1 MRNPVLLLL
10 LIAATA
16 GFADAGK
23 ETVLPL
29 DQSRNKAHVKVRVG
43 SVVIPDILLDTG
55 FTTDGLLIYNP
66 VYRDSLDLAGAMEAE
81 VGGAGAG
88 GRQKALML
96 DSADLYLGDLRLT
109 NQRVVML
116 QSDIYK
122 GFPSNGVI
130 GYSLFGHFLTEID
143 NDNNTMTLRDSAGA
157 VIDESWASVPLYF
170 RGSLV
175 PWVDASVAIED
186 EAPQIL
192 STYIDY
198 AAGDAILLLE
208 KPGMRFHLPENTEDV
223 FLGRGLSGD
232 IYGKQGK
239 IAKLIIGPYE
249 LNDVMASFA
258 DAEVRSKQA
267 DGDAILGVGSLRRF
281 NLIFDYANNKL
292 YLKPNRHFAQPFD

>member
-175 PWVDASVAIED
+175 PWVDASVAIGD

-208 KPGMRFHLPENTEDV
+208 KPGMRFHLPENTKDV

-232 IYGKQGK
+232 IYGKKGR
-239 IAKLIIGPYE
+239 IAKLVIGPYE
-249 LNDVMASFA
+249 LNDVAASFA
-258 DAEVRSKQA
+258 DAEVRSTQA
-267 DGDAILGVGSLRRF
+267 GADAILGVGSLRRF
-281 NLIFDYANNKL
+281 NLIFDYASEKL
-292 YLKPNRHFAQPFD
+292 YMKPNRRFAQPFD